1 MVNFE
6 VYMELMESNVRECK
20 EYGIDWIN
28 GSGTGERET
37 IDKGIDGIE
46 GKDLNEG
53 IRTITLKIF
62 MKLMEPTQL
71 MEGLLFMELI
81 YMMKLMEPMKIKW
94 RCFLI
99 YVVEFQKQNNQ

>member
-28 GSGTGERET
+28 GSRTGERET

-71 MEGLLFMELI
+71 MEGVIFMELV
-81 YMMKLMEPMKIKW
+81 
-94 RCFLI
+94 F
-99 YVVEFQKQNNQ
+99 